1 MKDNNTNLVTTIQL
15 YALFMLALT
24 ISAVLSKYIYIYYIL
39 YIYIYIYVCVRVC
52 VWADI
57 FPCSEYRKLKQ
68 AEQMRTEKITIEI
81 DQSNQN
87 KY

>member
-1 MKDNNTNLVTTIQL
+1 M
-15 YALFMLALT
+15 
-24 ISAVLSKYIYIYYIL
+24 
-39 YIYIYIYVCVRVC
+39 CVC

-57 FPCSEYRKLKQ
+57 FPCSEYRKLKL